1 MFFFVICY
9 VLLDRKTNKMYN
21 IQRKTEILEEPNKM
35 KKVLFI
41 SSTGGHL
48 NELLQ
53 LSPLFEKYDYHII
66 TEKDKAN
73 ENLKKRYGKKLDF
86 LPYGT
91 RAKLF
96 TYIFKYFYLCLKTI
110 YYYFKLRPNVLVTT
124 GTHTAG
130 PMCYLGKIFGSKIIY
145 IETFANKNKKTATG
159 RLIYP
164 IADLFIV
171 QWEEMLKLYPKA
183 VYGGSIY

>member
-1 MFFFVICY
+1 M
-9 VLLDRKTNKMYN
+9 DMKRKVKKKGK
-21 IQRKTEILEEPNKM
+21 RM

-48 NELLQ
+48 SELLQ

-66 TEKDKAN
+66 TEKDEANKA
-73 ENLKKRYGKKLDF
+73 LKEKYGEKIDF

-91 RAKLF
+91 RSKLF
-96 TYIFKYFYLCLKTI
+96 SYIFKYFYLCIKTI
-110 YYYFKLRPNVLVTT
+110 YYYFKIKPKVIITT
-124 GTHTAG
+124 GTHTARTK
-130 PMCYLGKIFGSKIIY
+130 CNLRKIFRSKIIY
-145 IETFANKNKKTATG
+145 IETFANRNKKTATG
-159 RLIYP
+159 RLIYK

-183 VYGGSIY
+183 IYGGSIYK

>member
-1 MFFFVICY
+1 MFILVKKFTDINTIV
-9 VLLDRKTNKMYN
+9 TNYKN
-21 IQRKTEILEEPNKM
+21 NEIQGEKM

-53 LSPLFEKYDYHII
+53 LTPLFEKYEYNII

-73 ENLKKRYGKKLDF
+73 ISLKEKYGDKLYF

-96 TYIFKYFYLCLKTI
+96 TYIFLLNLYLL
-110 YYYFKLRPNVLVTT
+110 
-124 GTHTAG
+124 
-130 PMCYLGKIFGSKIIY
+130 YL
-145 IETFANKNKKTATG
+145 NW
-159 RLIYP
+159 P
-164 IADLFIV
+164 
-171 QWEEMLKLYPKA
+171 P
-183 VYGGSIY
+183 

>member
-21 IQRKTEILEEPNKM
+21 IQRKIEILEEPNKM

-73 ENLKKRYGKKLDF
+73 ENLKEKYGKKIDF

-110 YYYFKLRPNVLVTT
+110 
-124 GTHTAG
+124 
-130 PMCYLGKIFGSKIIY
+130 
-145 IETFANKNKKTATG
+145 
-159 RLIYP
+159 
-164 IADLFIV
+164 
-171 QWEEMLKLYPKA
+171 
-183 VYGGSIY
+183 